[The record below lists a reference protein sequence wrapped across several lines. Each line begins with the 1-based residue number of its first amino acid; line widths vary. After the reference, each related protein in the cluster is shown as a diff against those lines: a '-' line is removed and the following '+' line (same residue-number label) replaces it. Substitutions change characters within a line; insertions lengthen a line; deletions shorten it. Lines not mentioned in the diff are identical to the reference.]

1 MKNKLF
7 DELVALLG
15 SHKELGLSE
24 TEIRLVSSVM
34 SGYALSP
41 KAVRMVTALKLH
53 EVARAALEFMG
64 AVEKGREN
72 GGLSN

>member
-1 MKNKLF
+1 MGSKLF
-7 DELVALLG
+7 DELVELLG

-41 KAVRMVTALKLH
+41 KAVRMMVAPKIH
-53 EVARAALEFMG
+53 EVARAALELMG
-64 AVEKGREN
+64 AGEKGRGN